1 MAKYNNSALK
11 AGFLFLSAIGLSITA
26 FNAQDT
32 PPEEKAADQQLV
44 NKAAHALNDIV
55 RKAMPTVVSIS
66 AVKTYSAGEG
76 SAPGMPPLPWGSD
89 EPGQPGEPPEGINP
103 RALGVGSGVII
114 RPDGMILTNSHVVE
128 GSERITVTFDEKR
141 KGSAHIVG
149 IDTKTDL
156 AVIQLDKQPNG
167 EKNLPVLEFGDSDD
181 IKVGDW
187 ALAIGSPYGLIRS
200 VSFGIISSKSRAE
213 MGVLDIEDFI
223 QTDAAI
229 NPGSSG
235 GPLLN
240 SKGEIIGINT
250 AIFSQGGGFSGI
262 GFAIPSG
269 IAKEVA
275 NQLINAGRVIRG
287 WIGVTAQDLDEDLAS
302 HFKVKGTEG
311 ALISDVRP
319 ESPASKSLA
328 PGDVILKANGLRV
341 ESSSKLKTLIG
352 KTQIGKQV
360 QLDIVRDGR
369 PEVIKINSSE
379 EPGARPAQLAGQAAK
394 KGDRPGRGSLGLAV
408 EDVPD
413 EIAHFIGKSKNAGAL
428 VVGVRLGS
436 PAFDS
441 GLFPG
446 DIILNANNKEVRN
459 AKELTQITKKMKRG
473 DSTVL
478 YVQRGADDRLFLS
491 LKMAA

>member
-26 FNAQDT
+26 FNAQDP

-66 AVKTYSAGEG
+66 AVKTYSSGEG
-76 SAPGMPPLPWGSD
+76 PAPGMPPLPFGSD
-89 EPGQPGEPPEGINP
+89 EPGQPGEPSEGINP

-156 AVIQLDKQPNG
+156 AVIQLDKQTNG

-229 NPGSSG
+229 NPGNSG
-235 GPLLN
+235 GPLLD
-240 SKGEIIGINT
+240 
-250 AIFSQGGGFSGI
+250 SQGRLIGVNTQIVSPSGANSGI
-262 GFAIPSG
+262 GFAIPVNIVKKIVPQLLEHGRLIRPTLGVSLLPDTLARRSG
-269 IAKEVA
+269 IKGVVLVEVA
-275 NQLINAGRVIRG
+275 PNGPAGRAKLQGLKRDQRG
-287 WIGVTAQDLDEDLAS
+287 E
-302 HFKVKGTEG
+302 
-311 ALISDVRP
+311 LI
-319 ESPASKSLA
+319 L
-328 PGDVILKANGLRV
+328 GDVILRFDGETV
-341 ESSSKLKTLIG
+341 D
-352 KTQIGKQV
+352 TQDD
-360 QLDIVRDGR
+360 L
-369 PEVIKINSSE
+369 
-379 EPGARPAQLAGQAAK
+379 
-394 KGDRPGRGSLGLAV
+394 
-408 EDVPD
+408 
-413 EIAHFIGKSKNAGAL
+413 
-428 VVGVRLGS
+428 
-436 PAFDS
+436 
-441 GLFPG
+441 
-446 DIILNANNKEVRN
+446 
-459 AKELTQITKKMKRG
+459 LTQLERHKAGDKVKLTLARG
-473 DSTVL
+473 NRQIEVEATL
-478 YVQRGADDRLFLS
+478 AEAQ
-491 LKMAA
+491 